1 MAVTKEKGDDM
12 ALIVGSARADE
23 NYKYS
28 GGRRGDQ
35 RQTGKR
41 DTSGEVSLQNF
52 YVHPKGIYVLRPKLA
67 KHANGIAKSV
77 EDACNNKHIGYNQA
91 DRYSIIKQEYT
102 KNKDIKVDV
111 NCDCSSLVRKAIM
124 DATRIDVGDFNTAN
138 EASVLESSSLF
149 EPRKDY
155 KNGMELYDGDILVT
169 KTKGH
174 TYTVV
179 SGNPR
184 KEEKKKSDKVSTGS
198 EKPVKYVIGKKYSVK
213 GSSLN
218 MRKAPSGESA
228 IVVALK
234 KGEKLTCR
242 QVKNVGKETWVSNGA
257 GWVCAYSSGK
267 VNLG

>member
-1 MAVTKEKGDDM
+1 MAVIKEKGDDM

-35 RQTGKR
+35 RQTGTR
-41 DTSGEVSLQNF
+41 DTSGEVSLQSF

-67 KHANGIAKSV
+67 KYAKGIAKSV

-91 DRYSIIKQEYT
+91 DRYSIINCHKHT
-102 KNKDIKVDV
+102 KDIKTDV
-111 NCDCSSLVRKAIM
+111 NCDCSSLVRKAIL
-124 DATRIDVGDFNTAN
+124 DATGVDVGDFNTVS
-138 EASVLESSSLF
+138 EASVLESSGLF

-155 KNGMELYDGDILVT
+155 KNGMELYDGDVLVT

-184 KEEKKKSDKVSTGS
+184 KEEKKKSEKVSTGS

-213 GSSLN
+213 CSSLN
-218 MRKAPSGESA
+218 MRKAPGKENG
-228 IVVALK
+228 IVVVLK
-234 KGEKLTCR
+234 NGEKLTCK
-242 QVKNVGKETWVSNGA
+242 QVKNIGKDIWLSNGA
-257 GWVCAYSSGK
+257 GWVCAYSNGK
-267 VNLG
+267 VNVG

>member
-1 MAVTKEKGDDM
+1 M

-35 RQTGKR
+35 RQTR
-41 DTSGEVSLQNF
+41 TPDTSGEVSLQNF

-77 EDACNNKHIGYNQA
+77 MDACNNKHIGYNQA
-91 DRYSIIKQEYT
+91 DRYSIFEYKNT
-102 KNKDIKVDV
+102 KNKDIKADV
-111 NCDCSSLVRKAIM
+111 NCDCSSLVRKAIF
-124 DATRIDVGDFNTAN
+124 DATGVDTGDFNTAN
-138 EASVLESSSLF
+138 EPSVLERSGLF
-149 EPRKDY
+149 EPKKEY
-155 KNGMELYDGDILVT
+155 KNGMELYDGDVLVT

-184 KEEKKKSDKVSTGS
+184 KEDKNKSEKVSTGS
-198 EKPVKYVIGKKYSVK
+198 EKPVKYVIGKRYSVK
-213 GSSLN
+213 CSSLN
-218 MRKAPSGESA
+218 MRKAPSRESA

-242 QVKNVGKETWVSNGA
+242 QVKNVGKDIWLSNGA
-257 GWVCAYSSGK
+257 GWVCAYSNGK
-267 VNLG
+267 VNIG

>member
-1 MAVTKEKGDDM
+1 M

-23 NYKYS
+23 NFKYS

-35 RQTGKR
+35 RQTR
-41 DTSGEVSLQNF
+41 TPDTSGEVSLQSF

-77 EDACNNKHIGYNQA
+77 EDACNNKYIGYNQA
-91 DRYSIIKQEYT
+91 DRYSILNLQHV
-102 KNKDIKVDV
+102 KNKDIKAPV
-111 NCDCSSLVRKAIM
+111 NCDCSSLVRKAII
-124 DATRIDVGDFNTAN
+124 DATGIDTGDFNTSN
-138 EASVLESSSLF
+138 EPSVLERSGLF
-149 EPRKDY
+149 EPKKEY
-155 KNGMELYDGDILVT
+155 KNGMELYDGDVLVT

-184 KEEKKKSDKVSTGS
+184 KEDKKKSEKVSAGS

-213 GSSLN
+213 SSSLN
-218 MRKAPSGESA
+218 MRKAPSRESA